1 MTLTK
6 RKNGEIFVTN
16 RDVTCRIA
24 TSGFSAYR
32 EGCNID
38 LSEQTEL
45 PFRCER
51 CNARILYTRSM
62 GRGVRIKLRI
72 IGKRECGFVSKR
84 RVGRKGA
91 HRTYYLARSSI
102 EWTET
107 KGATEQNNADVQG
120 TRN

>member
-1 MTLTK
+1 MT
-6 RKNGEIFVTN
+6 GC
-16 RDVTCRIA
+16 DVTCRM
-24 TSGFSAYR
+24 GFSAYR

-38 LSEQTEL
+38 PTEL
-45 PFRCER
+45 KRNCRFT
-51 CNARILYTRSM
+51 ARDVMGPVYHRYV

-84 RVGRKGA
+84 RVGHKGA

-102 EWTET
+102 EWAET
-107 KGATEQNNADVQG
+107 KGATEQNNADVQE